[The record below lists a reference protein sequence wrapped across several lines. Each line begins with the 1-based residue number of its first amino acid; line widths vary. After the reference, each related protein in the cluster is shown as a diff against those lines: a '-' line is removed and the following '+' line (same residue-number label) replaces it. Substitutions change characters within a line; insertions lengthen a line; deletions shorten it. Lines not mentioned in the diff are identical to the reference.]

1 MTRTYKHHL
10 ELQHIMKLKKPNPL
24 NFFGVRQT
32 QYCPSHFEVLSLQ
45 QRYNMQSAVDK
56 WICENLKN
64 RYYLSRDQDRL
75 KVGFEDPKE
84 ASYFML
90 ACPHLKYK

>member
-1 MTRTYKHHL
+1 
-10 ELQHIMKLKKPNPL
+10 MKLKQPNPL
-24 NFFGVRQT
+24 NYFKVRNT
-32 QYCPSHFEVLSLQ
+32 QYLPRHFEVVSLPIS
-45 QRYNMQSAVDK
+45 YNMESSIEK
-56 WICENLKN
+56 WIFENLKN
-64 RYYLSRDQDRL
+64 RYYVSREKTRTFGHNNI

>member
-1 MTRTYKHHL
+1 
-10 ELQHIMKLKKPNPL
+10 MKLKKPNPL

-32 QYCPSHFEVLSLQ
+32 HHCPSHFEVLSIN

-64 RYYLSRDQDRL
+64 RYYLSRDSVHL